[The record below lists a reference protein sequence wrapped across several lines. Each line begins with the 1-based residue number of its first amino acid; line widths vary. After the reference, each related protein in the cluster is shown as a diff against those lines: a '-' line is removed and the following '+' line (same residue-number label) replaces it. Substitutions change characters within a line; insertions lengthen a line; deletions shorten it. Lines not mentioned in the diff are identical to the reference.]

1 MKRVLGSI
9 ETRLFGLNRVGTG
22 TDVRNNEITRK
33 RKFVFYYCRNN
44 QKKKQKN
51 TRERKENWMSEP
63 ISRPISW
70 KEFPEYLNGN
80 FVLKCK
86 KRMEAVQYTPC
97 TTQAVLKQV
106 QQSNLLE
113 TKFR

>member
-33 RKFVFYYCRNN
+33 RKFVFYYYRNN
-44 QKKKQKN
+44 QKKKK
-51 TRERKENWMSEP
+51 K
-63 ISRPISW
+63 
-70 KEFPEYLNGN
+70 KKN

-86 KRMEAVQYTPC
+86 KRMEAVQYSPC